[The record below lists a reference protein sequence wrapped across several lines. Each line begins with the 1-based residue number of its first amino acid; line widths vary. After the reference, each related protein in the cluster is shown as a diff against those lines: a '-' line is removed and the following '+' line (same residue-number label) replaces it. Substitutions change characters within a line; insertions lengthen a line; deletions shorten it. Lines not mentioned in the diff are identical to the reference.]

1 MVLIS
6 ISDRFDFH
14 VPVPIV
20 QKKKGPFQASQHP
33 GTENLSRNL
42 QSGIVLVPANTQ
54 RQKLIPTQHSGLVS
68 FHSNDSQVFLEIN
81 KLTNTK
87 CCFGVFSSQHI

>member
-14 VPVPIV
+14 VP
-20 QKKKGPFQASQHP
+20 
-33 GTENLSRNL
+33 ENLSRNL
-42 QSGIVLVPANTQ
+42 QYGFVLVPANTQ

-68 FHSNDSQVFLEIN
+68 FHSNDSQAFW
-81 KLTNTK
+81 KSTN
-87 CCFGVFSSQHI
+87 